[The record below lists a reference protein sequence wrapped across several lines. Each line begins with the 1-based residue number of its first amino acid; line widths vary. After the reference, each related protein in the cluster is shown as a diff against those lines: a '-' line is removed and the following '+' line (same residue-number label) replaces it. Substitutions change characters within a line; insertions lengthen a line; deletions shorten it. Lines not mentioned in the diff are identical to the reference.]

1 MIVDVEKVAAL
12 IAEIAEAEIMP
23 RYGKLKAEEI
33 RQKAGPH
40 DLVTEVDEATERAL
54 EKALRAV
61 HPGAGFVGEELAA
74 KNPQAANVL
83 TGEGAFWVV
92 DPLDGTRNFVNRVDE
107 FGVIVA
113 LVEDGETRAGWIY
126 AAPEAASAVAEK
138 GEGATWRGARIAPH
152 KSSRDKLIGL
162 RSLAWLPPERA
173 DRIRTNLKENF
184 DSRSN
189 QCSAYAYLSLI
200 RGLADFKISSL
211 VHPWDHAAGVL
222 MVNETGG
229 KAAFLDD
236 EEPYRPRGSI
246 EKPLLVTAS
255 GRDWLGVAETLSA
268 PI

>member
-12 IAEIAEAEIMP
+12 IAEIAEAEIAP

-54 EKALRAV
+54 EAALRGV

-74 KNPQAANVL
+74 KNPAAADVL
-83 TGEGAFWVV
+83 SGAGAFWVV

-113 LVEDGETRAGWIY
+113 LVENGETRAGWIY
-126 AAPEAASAVAEK
+126 AVPEKASAIAEK
-138 GEGATWRGARIAPH
+138 GEGATWRGARVEPLKRA
-152 KSSRDKLIGL
+152 RDKLIGL
-162 RSLAWLPPERA
+162 RSLGWLPPERA
-173 DRIRTNLKENF
+173 DRMRTVLKEKF
-184 DSRSN
+184 ESRSN

-200 RGLADFKISSL
+200 RGKADFKVSSL
-211 VHPWDHAAGVL
+211 IHPWDHAAGVL

-229 KAAFLDD
+229 EAAFLDD
-236 EEPYRPRGSI
+236 EDPYRPMGSVQ
-246 EKPLLVTAS
+246 KPLLVTAS
-255 GRDWLGVAETLSA
+255 RGEWAGIAGALRG
-268 PI
+268 

>member
-54 EKALRAV
+54 EAALRGL

-74 KNPQAANVL
+74 KNPEAANVL
-83 TGEGAFWVV
+83 CGEGAFWVV
-92 DPLDGTRNFVNRVDE
+92 DPLDGTRNFVNNVDE

-126 AAPEAASAVAEK
+126 AAPEKASAIAEK
-138 GEGATWRGARIAPH
+138 GEGATWRGARIAPQNIA
-152 KSSRDKLIGL
+152 REKLVGL
-162 RSLAWLPPERA
+162 RSLGWLPPERA
-173 DRIRTNLKENF
+173 DRIRTNLKEHF
-184 DSRSN
+184 ESRSN

-200 RGLADFKISSL
+200 RGKADFKISSL
-211 VHPWDHAAGVL
+211 IHPWDHAAGVL

-236 EEPYRPRGSI
+236 EEPYTPRGSVQ
-246 EKPLLVTAS
+246 KPLLVSAARREWA
-255 GRDWLGVAETLSA
+255 GIAETLRR
-268 PI
+268 